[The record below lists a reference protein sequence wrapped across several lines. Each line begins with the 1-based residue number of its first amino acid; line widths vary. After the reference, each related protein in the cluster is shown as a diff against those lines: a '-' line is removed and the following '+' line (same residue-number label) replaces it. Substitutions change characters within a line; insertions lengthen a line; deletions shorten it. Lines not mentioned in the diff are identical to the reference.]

1 MPPENFWDAV
11 GGSLEKATGD
21 IVVAA
26 LVIVAVVY
34 IIAKYY
40 IPARERDRE
49 HRHELENKQLEIE
62 ARRQEDDVSIKRA
75 NVDQMAHQI
84 EILSNQSELIKAL
97 TSQIS
102 NMEMQNEVI
111 RAQILDSKSHS
122 NELGSKVDE
131 IQDEVHDISTKVGD
145 IHIAVL
151 KKEV

>member
-1 MPPENFWDAV
+1 
-11 GGSLEKATGD
+11 
-21 IVVAA
+21 
-26 LVIVAVVY
+26 
-34 IIAKYY
+34 
-40 IPARERDRE
+40 
-49 HRHELENKQLEIE
+49 
-62 ARRQEDDVSIKRA
+62 
-75 NVDQMAHQI
+75 MAHQI